1 METIHTD
8 SFVKQT
14 GLKICYQFMFHFF
27 AVNMFKSIHLS
38 TCRYRMYNYDF
49 IHSQLSP
56 FSIANTDNS
65 IYVIRYIKVENLANL
80 SLRKTLQSI

>member
-1 METIHTD
+1 
-8 SFVKQT
+8 
-14 GLKICYQFMFHFF
+14 
-27 AVNMFKSIHLS
+27 
-38 TCRYRMYNYDF
+38 MYNYDF
-49 IHSQLSP
+49 IYSQLSS